1 MFASRRLFLSTL
13 AAATLTPSLPTVTLA
28 RNGGS
33 KWMACRKTGNTFRA
47 TLFNSN
53 GAILMDVP
61 LPARGHGIATSSV
74 HGQLVIFA
82 RRPGNFA
89 IIVDL
94 ASHSIAQEITASAG
108 RHFYGHGC
116 FSQDGKFLYTT
127 ENDLESGAGVIGVR
141 DVENDYALITSHA
154 SGGIGPHELAL
165 MPDGETLA
173 IANGGILT
181 NPELERAK
189 LNLDTMAPS
198 LVLMNRLNGH
208 IASMHKLA
216 PELHQLSVRH
226 MSVAPTG
233 AIALALQYEGPK
245 SRHMSLLATF
255 DDEEL
260 TLIDAPETLTRAMR
274 NYAGSIAH
282 DPSGQI
288 IGMTSPRGNLVSF
301 WDASSH
307 TLLGQQTMRD
317 VCGIAPGNLPGEFI
331 LAGGSETMNATPLS
345 LGQSGTFADTQ
356 WDNHMVSVA

>member
-1 MFASRRLFLSTL
+1 MFTSRRMFLSTL
-13 AAATLTPSLPTVTLA
+13 AAATLTSSLPTITFA

-33 KWMACRKTGNTFRA
+33 KWMACRKVGNTFRA
-47 TLFNSN
+47 TLFNGN

-61 LPARGHGIATSSV
+61 LPARGHGLATSSARD
-74 HGQLVIFA
+74 HLVIFA
-82 RRPGNFA
+82 RRPGTFA
-89 IIVDL
+89 IIVEL
-94 ASHSIAQEITASAG
+94 TSHTIVQEITASAG

-127 ENDLESGAGVIGVR
+127 ENDLESGNGVIGVR
-141 DVENDYALITSHA
+141 DVENGYALVASHA

-165 MPDGETLA
+165 MPDGKTLA

-198 LVLMNRLNGH
+198 LVLMNRINGH

-226 MSVAPTG
+226 MSIAPTG
-233 AIALALQYEGPK
+233 AIVLALQYEGPK
-245 SRHMSLLATF
+245 SHRMSLLATF
-255 DDEEL
+255 EGNGL
-260 TLIDAPETLTRAMR
+260 TLADAPETLTRAMR
-274 NYAGSIAH
+274 NYAGSIVH

-301 WDASSH
+301 WDANSH

-317 VCGIAPGNLPGEFI
+317 VCGIAPGDMPGEFI

-345 LGQSGTFADTQ
+345 LSPSGTFADTQ
-356 WDNHMVSVA
+356 WDNHMVPVA